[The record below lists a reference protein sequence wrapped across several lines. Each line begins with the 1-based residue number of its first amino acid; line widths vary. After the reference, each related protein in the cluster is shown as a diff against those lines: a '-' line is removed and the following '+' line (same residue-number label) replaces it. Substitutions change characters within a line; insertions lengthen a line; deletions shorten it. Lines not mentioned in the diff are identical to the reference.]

1 MYEKPRYQI
10 TLRKTTS
17 LTLSLF
23 LGATLVVGLM
33 ILSTILFGLTGDP
46 ERIKDLAFAV
56 VLLAL
61 SIIFVLDR
69 VLWQIRGIEMLIIDE
84 NIEVLKKGT
93 IFNSRKVITFSEF
106 ESFDY
111 GNDNKIPLMIRVYGI
126 KGGKI
131 IINYLGRSLRLG
143 QDLSISQAKTIV
155 EEVDHIMGRMPG
167 NMG

>member
-23 LGATLVVGLM
+23 LGAALVVGLM
-33 ILSTILFGLTGDP
+33 ILSTILYGLAGDP